1 MSRSHTPKDEQRT
14 KATTI
19 VAMGTD
25 LSTAGLA
32 SVDVLFTDDEMARCK
47 TSVTK
52 GFHQL
57 DNGKLGR
64 SCPFYKEGLTRHFLV
79 SNGIT

>member
-1 MSRSHTPKDEQRT
+1 MPQPLSVFGCVV
-14 KATTI
+14 KAKSDT
-19 VAMGTD
+19 
-25 LSTAGLA
+25 STAALA
-32 SVDVLFTDDEMARCK
+32 SVDVLFTDDEMARCE

-64 SCPFYKEGLTRHFLV
+64 LCPFYKEGLTSHFLV

>member
-1 MSRSHTPKDEQRT
+1 MSRSHTPTDEQRT
-14 KATTI
+14 KVTAI
-19 VAMGTD
+19 VAKGTD
-25 LSTAGLA
+25 TSTAALA
-32 SVDVLFTDDEMARCK
+32 SVGVLFTDDEMARCE

-64 SCPFYKEGLTRHFLV
+64 LCPFYKEWLTGHVLV

>member
-1 MSRSHTPKDEQRT
+1 MSRSHTPTDEQRT
-14 KATTI
+14 KVNAI
-19 VAMGTD
+19 VAKGTD
-25 LSTAGLA
+25 TSTAALA
-32 SVDVLFTDDEMARCK
+32 SVDVLLTDDEMARCE

-64 SCPFYKEGLTRHFLV
+64 LCPFYKEGLTGHFLV